1 MGSPSKIVSP
11 GWFMGPVVSV
21 GKKPSIYGMV
31 SLRRVSRT
39 CSNACPSRL
48 EPRQVLGE
56 EAR

>member
-1 MGSPSKIVSP
+1 MGSTSKIVSP
-11 GWFMGPVVSV
+11 GWSMGPVVSV
-21 GKKPSIYGMV
+21 GKKPGIDGMV

-39 CSNACPSRL
+39 CYNGCPTRL